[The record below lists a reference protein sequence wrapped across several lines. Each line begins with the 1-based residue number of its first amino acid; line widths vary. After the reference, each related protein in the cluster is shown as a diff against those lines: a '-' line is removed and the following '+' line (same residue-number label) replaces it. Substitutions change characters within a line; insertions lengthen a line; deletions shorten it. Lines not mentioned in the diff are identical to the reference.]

1 MKKLLNRGKK
11 AAQSTEAKII
21 REEVKKKK
29 HVTLQNAQ
37 TN

>member
-21 REEVKKKK
+21 REEV
-29 HVTLQNAQ
+29 
-37 TN
+37 